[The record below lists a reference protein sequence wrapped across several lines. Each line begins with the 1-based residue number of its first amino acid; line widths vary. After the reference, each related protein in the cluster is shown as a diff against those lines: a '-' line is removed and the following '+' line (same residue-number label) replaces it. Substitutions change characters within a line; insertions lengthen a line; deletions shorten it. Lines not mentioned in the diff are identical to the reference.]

1 LNAEQFEQRLARLEA
16 ALAHAEKQGD
26 ELNAVVI
33 EQGRLLGRMQKR
45 LEQLGETLESQELDR
60 ARNTQQKP
68 PHWMP

>member
-1 LNAEQFEQRLARLEA
+1 VNTAELEQRLAQVEA
-16 ALAHAEKQGD
+16 ALAHAEKQAD

-33 EQGRLLGRMQKR
+33 EQGRLLTRIQKR

-68 PHWMP
+68 PPWMP

>member
-1 LNAEQFEQRLARLEA
+1 
-16 ALAHAEKQGD
+16 
-26 ELNAVVI
+26 
-33 EQGRLLGRMQKR
+33 MQKR

>member
-1 LNAEQFEQRLARLEA
+1 MNTAELEQRLARVEA
-16 ALAHAEKQGD
+16 ALAHVEKQAD
-26 ELNAVVI
+26 ELNTVVI
-33 EQGRLLGRMQKR
+33 EQGRLLARIQKR